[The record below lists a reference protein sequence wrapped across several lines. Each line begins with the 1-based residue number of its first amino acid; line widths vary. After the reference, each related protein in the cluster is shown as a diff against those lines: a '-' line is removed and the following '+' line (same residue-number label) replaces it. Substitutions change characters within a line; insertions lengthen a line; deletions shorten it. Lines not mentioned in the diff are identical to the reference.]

1 MIDFLKGR
9 IDQVGDNKILLL
21 VSGTTGFGIHVP
33 RPNDFVVNQ
42 ECSLHVYFHWSQ
54 ENGPIL
60 YGFSTELDKKMFL
73 LIIECPKIGP
83 GIALNILSQ
92 LSASQFIS
100 LLMQND
106 EKTLSKVNGIGPKKA
121 AQLILTLKDKIEKMV
136 MDGKLAV
143 EKTQETA
150 IFQQLS
156 QVLTTLNYSKQE
168 VGRATQ
174 FVIDKYK
181 DEPSSLDQMIRS
193 ALTFLASR
201 Q

>member
-9 IDQVGDNKILLL
+9 IDQVGENAILLI
-21 VSGTTGFGIHVP
+21 VSNAVGFSIHVP
-33 RPNDFVVNQ
+33 RPKDFTLNQ
-42 ECSLHVYFHWSQ
+42 EYALYVYFHWSQ
-54 ENGPIL
+54 ENGPSL
-60 YGFSTELDKKMFL
+60 YGFSTDLDKTLFL

-121 AQLILTLKDKIEKMV
+121 AQLILTLRDKIEKMV
-136 MDGKLAV
+136 MDGDLAV
-143 EKTQETA
+143 EKTEETA

-156 QVLTTLNYSKQE
+156 QVLTSLNYSKQE
-168 VGRATQ
+168 IGRATQ
-174 FVIDKYK
+174 YVMDTYK
-181 DEPSSLDQMIRS
+181 DRQSSLDQMIRS